1 LTIEI
6 SSRGYVLHIKFIVI
20 NLSVIV
26 IQRVKLSPAKKTK
39 NNKKT
44 IQLNPEGCASPLKLS
59 NTFC

>member
-26 IQRVKLSPAKKTK
+26 IQRVKLSPANKNKKQQK
-39 NNKKT
+39 NNSIK
-44 IQLNPEGCASPLKLS
+44 SRRMR
-59 NTFC
+59 